1 MQCLQ
6 KVRHDISHKWP
17 NFLFTPAKGFMC
29 ISKKPSDRGHIYG
42 IYCTI
47 KKHWIKS
54 ITDLSY
60 LTAHEDIN
68 MQTISYYPCPQL
80 SNVG

>member
-1 MQCLQ
+1 MIYPINGPIFYSHLPKGSCVLQ
-6 KVRHDISHKWP
+6 LKV
-17 NFLFTPAKGFMC
+17 
-29 ISKKPSDRGHIYG
+29 KPSDRGHIYG

-60 LTAHEDIN
+60 LTAHDDID